1 MTLRKRCG
9 ELTAAGGRCRNVG
22 RCPVDHR
29 AAVGPVVSGTAAAPA
44 GPAPNP
50 VAAGVS
56 GPTDGG
62 TREGGSGR
70 GGARVRGPVRRW
82 RLRRERRRLEV
93 TRKATLMVVA
103 DRLKQDR
110 LSDSDRRWF
119 RERLAGIEARQA
131 AIDAE
136 LAPAER

>member
-1 MTLRKRCG
+1 
-9 ELTAAGGRCRNVG
+9 
-22 RCPVDHR
+22 
-29 AAVGPVVSGTAAAPA
+29 
-44 GPAPNP
+44 
-50 VAAGVS
+50 
-56 GPTDGG
+56 
-62 TREGGSGR
+62 
-70 GGARVRGPVRRW
+70 
-82 RLRRERRRLEV
+82 
-93 TRKATLMVVA
+93 MVVA